1 VTEEDVKNAQEFLQS
16 YGPEGQMYGGGVWQ
30 QLAQRSDTKAA
41 LNGEAINLDRMAK
54 EMDQFCDFV
63 LLLANNRSRVLPS
76 PRP

>member
-1 VTEEDVKNAQEFLQS
+1 
-16 YGPEGQMYGGGVWQ
+16 
-30 QLAQRSDTKAA
+30 LAQRSDTKAA